1 MPAII
6 RYAAII
12 VIASALF
19 FPFLGQAHLFDWDEI
34 NFAECAREMLVS
46 NDYLRVQI
54 DFQPF
59 WEKPPLFIW
68 MQALAMK
75 LFGVNEYA
83 ARFPNALV
91 GVITLVSLF
100 YIGRRI
106 VNERMATWWVLL
118 YAATW
123 LPHFYFKSGIIDP
136 TFNLFI
142 FLAFYQVYMLRHSS
156 KRLMYAMLAGMFLG
170 LAVLTKGPV
179 AILVA
184 GLSFIVYVIWNK
196 GFWGL
201 KIRDFIVVALAA
213 MLTTAIWF
221 GIEIINHG
229 PALVMDFIVYQI
241 RLFKTEDAGHG
252 GFLLYHFVILLLG
265 CFPASI
271 FLFQYSRKRSVDSEQ
286 QKDFTSWMWILF
298 WVVLILFTIVKTK
311 IVHYSSLC
319 YFPLTY
325 LAAVQLYRLS
335 HEGVEVKKIVK
346 AFLLIIGS
354 LIAVTIT
361 ALPLVGIYKAKLIPV
376 IDDKFAVGNLQAN
389 VPWSYAECIWG
400 IVYLIGIW
408 IAVWMMRKSFRTG
421 MVVLCCLQLVIIQV
435 TVLHFTPKVE
445 AYSQRAAIE
454 FFESFKGK
462 DVYVQVLG
470 YKSYAHLF
478 YTDKKPPANPKYY
491 DEEWLLYGDVDKPT
505 YFACKNISAEPYK
518 ALSTLEVIGEKNG
531 FVFFKR
537 KQP

>member
-1 MPAII
+1 MPAIF

-12 VIASALF
+12 VIASVLF

-75 LFGVNEYA
+75 LFGINEYA
-83 ARFPNALV
+83 ARFPNAFI
-91 GVITLVSLF
+91 GVVTLVSLF

-156 KRLMYAMLAGMFLG
+156 HRLTHAMLAGMFLG

-184 GLSFIVYVIWNK
+184 VLSFGVYVIWNK
-196 GFWGL
+196 GFWGI
-201 KIRDFIVVALAA
+201 KIRDLIIVAGAA
-213 MLTTAIWF
+213 MFTTAIWF

-229 PALVMDFIVYQI
+229 PALVIDFIVYQV

-252 GFLLYHFVILLLG
+252 GFFLYHFVILLLG
-265 CFPASI
+265 CFPASV
-271 FLFQYSRKRSVDSEQ
+271 FLFQYRRKRSMDSEQ

-325 LAAVQLYRLS
+325 LAAAQLYRLS
-335 HEGVEVKKIVK
+335 HEGVTVKKTVK
-346 AFLLIIGS
+346 ALLLIVGS
-354 LIAVTIT
+354 LIAIAIT
-361 ALPLVGIYKAKLIPV
+361 ALPLVGLNKEKLIPI

-400 IVYLIGIW
+400 IAYLIGIW
-408 IAVWMMRKSFRTG
+408 LAVWMMRTNFRTG
-421 MVVLCCLQLVIIQV
+421 MVMLCCLQLVIIQV

-491 DEEWLLYGDVDKPT
+491 DQEWLLYGDVDKPT
-505 YFACKNISAEPYK
+505 YFACKNVSAEPYK